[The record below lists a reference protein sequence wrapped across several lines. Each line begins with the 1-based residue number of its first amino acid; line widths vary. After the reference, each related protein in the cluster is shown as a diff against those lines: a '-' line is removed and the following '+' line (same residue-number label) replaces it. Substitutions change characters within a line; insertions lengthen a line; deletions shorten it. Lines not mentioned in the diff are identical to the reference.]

1 MKEANSKRLAA
12 DVQGLAA
19 SNKKQVCCI
28 CGKEIEGYDN
38 NPAPYKNRGR
48 CCDKC
53 NRDYVLPSR
62 MYLMGLGSNLTDKEV
77 KKALSKFRK
86 HYRVFPYNC
95 YNKLILEIGERIVKG
110 ICEKGLFKVTSMK
123 TDTLIDG
130 ATVPIGT
137 MSKSEAIECMVK
149 YLATIGKTLDS
160 WIQETGYNLYW
171 DRVSFVIAEKE
182 RMEET
187 GRSCSDTAFVEP
199 LIDND
204 SDFIERMAE
213 SANVEVTDNVAS
225 T

>member
-1 MKEANSKRLAA
+1 MKEENSKRLAA

-38 NPAPYKNRGR
+38 NPVPYKNSGR
-48 CCDKC
+48 CCNKC
-53 NRDYVLPSR
+53 NLDYVLPSR
-62 MYLMGLGSNLTDKEV
+62 MYLMGLGSNLPDKEV

-86 HYRVFPYNC
+86 HYRVFPYNFDE
-95 YNKLILEIGERIVKG
+95 KLILEIGERIVKG
-110 ICEKGLFKVTSMK
+110 ICENGLFKVTSMW

-130 ATVPIGT
+130 ETVPIGT
-137 MSKSEAIECMVK
+137 MSKSEAIECMQK
-149 YLATIGKTLDS
+149 YLSTIGKTLDG
-160 WIQETGYNLYW
+160 WTQETGYNLYW

-204 SDFIERMAE
+204 SEFIERMAE
-213 SANVEVTDNVAS
+213 SANVEVINNVVS

>member
-1 MKEANSKRLAA
+1 MNRNFNKEAVE
-12 DVQGLAA
+12 VQGT
-19 SNKKQVCCI
+19 STCNKKQVCCI
-28 CGKEIEGYDN
+28 CGKEIKGYDN

-62 MYLMGLGSNLTDKEV
+62 MYLMGLGANLTDKEV

-86 HYRVFPYNC
+86 HYRVFPYNFDE
-95 YNKLILEIGERIVKG
+95 KLIPEIGERIVKG
-110 ICEKGLFKVTSMK
+110 ICENGLFKVTSMW

-130 ATVPIGT
+130 ETVPIGT
-137 MSKSEAIECMVK
+137 MSKSEAIECMQK
-149 YLATIGKTLDS
+149 YLSTIGKTLDG
-160 WIQETGYNLYW
+160 WTQETGYNLYW
-171 DRVSFVIAEKE
+171 DKVSFVIAEKE

-204 SDFIERMAE
+204 SDAIERMAK
-213 SANVEVTDNVAS
+213 SANVEVTNDIAS
-225 T
+225 A